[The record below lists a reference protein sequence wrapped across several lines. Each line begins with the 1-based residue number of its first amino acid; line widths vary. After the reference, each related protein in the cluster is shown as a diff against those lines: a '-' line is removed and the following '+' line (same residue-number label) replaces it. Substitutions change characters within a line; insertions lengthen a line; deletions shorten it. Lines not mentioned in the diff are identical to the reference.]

1 MKTKIKSVS
10 ILILY
15 IFSFININTTL
26 ISEGYHFFDIFYYR
40 DIYKNTIKQKKS
52 NKCSIE
58 DGPNCAFIKG
68 KNKTEVSKELKNIY
82 PEEETFFNETPEN
95 IYTKIK
101 ENTKLIATKDKEK
114 EIDDDDIFSIDSP
127 FLMSLYLTFESYDEL
142 TKLGDIYSPETI
154 DTQYDVGR
162 LTLTIIGKL
171 RLSQKNAEKFINPTP
186 RNIKDEGPKGTF
198 AFVESKEV
206 LIKFNSKSSVSS
218 IYIKKNIYNKDN
230 KTFYLYGYKDGHKH
244 VITKLQNVPSNQW
257 IKVTGDGKKYESI
270 GLIRGFDFDNFII
283 NTSINKE
290 KASDINRYTKK
301 YSSFLNEKINGVI
314 QETLNQLKRG
324 YTKTSTPTIKIV
336 KIDLNQNDIA
346 QEDQEDFEDFEIPE
360 ELMKEIDKNDNL
372 DINNNDNN
380 KDTKINEKKEE
391 KNINKQDL

>member
-26 ISEGYHFFDIFYYR
+26 ISEGYHFFDIFFYR
-40 DIYKNTIKQKKS
+40 DIYKNIIKQKKN

-58 DGPNCAFIKG
+58 DGPNCVFIKG
-68 KNKTEVSKELKNIY
+68 KNKTEISKELKSIY
-82 PEEETFFNETPEN
+82 PKTDTFLNEKPEN
-95 IYTKIK
+95 IYLKLK
-101 ENTKLIATKDKEK
+101 ENTKLIATKEK
-114 EIDDDDIFSIDSP
+114 EIIDDDIFSFDSP
-127 FLMSLYLTFESYDEL
+127 YVMSLYLTFESYDEL
-142 TKLGDIYSPETI
+142 TKLGDIYSPENI

-171 RLSQKNAEKFINPTP
+171 RLSQKNAAKFINPIP
-186 RNIKDEGPKGTF
+186 RNIKDEGPRGTY

-218 IYIKKNIYNKDN
+218 VYIKKNIYNKDN

-244 VITKLQNVPSNQW
+244 IITKLQNVPSNQW
-257 IKVTGDGKKYESI
+257 IKVTGDGKKYDSI

-283 NTSINKE
+283 NASINSE
-290 KASDINRYTKK
+290 NASDLNKYTKR
-301 YSSFLNEKINGVI
+301 YSSFLNEKINGAI
-314 QETLNQLKRG
+314 QDALSQIKSG
-324 YTKTSTPTIKIV
+324 YTKSSSPGIKIV
-336 KIDLNQNDIA
+336 KIDLNQNDIV
-346 QEDQEDFEDFEIPE
+346 QEEQEDFEIPE
-360 ELMKEIDKNDNL
+360 ELMKEINKNENL

-380 KDTKINEKKEE
+380 KDKKINDKKEE